1 MATIGH
7 IGKKVVFETS
17 DVKILNFTKM
27 QRTVKGRWAS
37 HTRIGG
43 KPKKQFL
50 GPDADTL
57 TFTVCLNAEHGVR
70 PRATVENI
78 EELIRT
84 GEPQTVVIGKKRIG
98 DNRFVITEISENWK
112 TILNMGE
119 VVSITCDLTME
130 EYL

>member
-7 IGKKVVFETS
+7 IGKNVVFETS
-17 DVKILNFTKM
+17 DAKILNFTKM
-27 QRTVKGRWAS
+27 QRNVKGRWTV
-37 HTRIGG
+37 HNRIGE

-50 GPDADTL
+50 GPDADTV
-57 TFTVCLNAEHGVR
+57 TFTICLNAEHGVR
-70 PRATVENI
+70 PRATVETI

-98 DNRFVITEISENWK
+98 TGKFVITEISENWK

-119 VVSITCDLTME
+119 VASITCDLTLE

>member
-37 HTRIGG
+37 HTRIGE

-57 TFTVCLNAEHGVR
+57 TFTVCLNAEHGIR
-70 PRATVENI
+70 PRATIENI

-84 GEPQTVVIGKKRIG
+84 GDPQTVVIVKKRIG
-98 DNRFVITEISENWK
+98 ANRFVITEISENWK

-119 VVSITCDLTME
+119 VVSITCDLTLE

>member
-57 TFTVCLNAEHGVR
+57 TFTVLHHVPHSGR
-70 PRATVENI
+70 P
-78 EELIRT
+78 
-84 GEPQTVVIGKKRIG
+84 
-98 DNRFVITEISENWK
+98 
-112 TILNMGE
+112 
-119 VVSITCDLTME
+119 
-130 EYL
+130 